1 MKNFPMS
8 TRMAEPELPFMF
20 RAIELAEQ
28 CTSEDG
34 KVAPKV
40 GAVIVRG
47 SVKLGEAYRGEL
59 KAGEHA
65 EYTLIAR
72 KLDGVNLEGTTLY
85 TTLEPCTIR
94 NHPKIPCVNLIIA
107 RKIKK
112 VFIGT
117 LDPDRRI
124 QGEGQQKLVEA
135 GVEVALFDPSMMKEI
150 VALNADFHL
159 HHRPARERTYGE
171 THDPVEPG
179 QVGLNGGRIGYL
191 PNGDKVEWVH
201 NKKTGEEHPHVLRR
215 NDQQI
220 FEAYA
225 EFMDKS
231 FATGYK
237 LGVIDRIERG
247 ELEPTESHRV
257 MREFVVEIQ
266 RAYGAAA
273 IAGNE
278 FERGLIGGKCS
289 ALAWV
294 IGMDWNANGV
304 ESPDY
309 GTPDKLE
316 PVDEA
321 AVAAIPDHEIF
332 LIGRR
337 DAPEDRDNPE
347 AADS

>member
-1 MKNFPMS
+1 MS
-8 TRMAEPELPFMF
+8 TRMAEPEIPFML

-28 CTSEDG
+28 CVSEDG
-34 KVAPKV
+34 KVSPKV
-40 GAVIVRG
+40 GAVVVRG
-47 SVKLGEAYRGEL
+47 SRILGEAFRGEL

-65 EYTLIAR
+65 EYTLLVR
-72 KLDGVNLEGTTLY
+72 KLHGVDLEGTTLY

-112 VFIGT
+112 VFIGA

-135 GVEVALFDPSMMKEI
+135 GVEVALFDPAMMKEI

-159 HHRPARERTYGE
+159 HHRPVRERTYGE

-191 PNGDKVEWVH
+191 PNGDKVEWVR

-225 EFMDKS
+225 EFMDRA

-237 LGVIDRIERG
+237 LGVIDRVERG
-247 ELEPTESHRV
+247 DLEPPENHRI
-257 MREFVVEIQ
+257 MREFVAEIQ
-266 RAYGAAA
+266 SAYGASA
-273 IAGNE
+273 IARNE
-278 FERGLIGGKCS
+278 FERGLISGKCS

-294 IGMDWNANGV
+294 LGMDWNANNV
-304 ESPDY
+304 ESPTY
-309 GTPDKLE
+309 GDPDKVQ

-321 AVAAIPDHEIF
+321 AVAALSDDELF
-332 LIGRR
+332 LMGRQNAR
-337 DAPEDRDNPE
+337 EDRGNPGSGTPKL
-347 AADS
+347 DL